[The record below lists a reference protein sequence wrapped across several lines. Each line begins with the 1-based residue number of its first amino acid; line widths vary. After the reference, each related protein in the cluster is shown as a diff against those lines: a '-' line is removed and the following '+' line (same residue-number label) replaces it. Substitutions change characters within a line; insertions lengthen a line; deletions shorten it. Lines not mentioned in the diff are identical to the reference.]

1 MVNQVLPP
9 GEAPSST
16 TQQDWLVNTNNT
28 NYSKE
33 LTTESKEFTTDSWAR
48 FISLNE
54 SIATKV
60 DKMSFGN
67 GFTNNPALSLCP

>member
-1 MVNQVLPP
+1 MINQVLPT

-16 TQQDWLVNTNNT
+16 TQEDWLVNTNNT
-28 NYSKE
+28 KYSKE
-33 LTTESKEFTTDSWAR
+33 LTAESKEFTTDSWAR

-60 DKMSFGN
+60 DKMSLSN
-67 GFTNNPALSLCP
+67 DFTNNPALSLCP